1 MNNVDSVIGSYTE
14 SAIAHGEAT
23 MQGDNKL
30 ANKSYDEII
39 SCAKQLRALG
49 NSGRDELEKLLK
61 HSNDS
66 VRLWAA
72 THSLR
77 DNEIKAKSALN
88 ALAKSNGIL
97 SFSAEMVLTEWD
109 GGRLETP

>member
-49 NSGRDELEKLLK
+49 NSGR
-61 HSNDS
+61 
-66 VRLWAA
+66 
-72 THSLR
+72 
-77 DNEIKAKSALN
+77 
-88 ALAKSNGIL
+88 
-97 SFSAEMVLTEWD
+97 
-109 GGRLETP
+109 